1 MKNND
6 YTSKDLRMSSE
17 IGLRNPT
24 EVLSTNYILKTE
36 QNQSLI
42 KISRLYFSTQALIF
56 NFFMLGLSSF
66 LLFWWCVY
74 YPSPNKSL
82 WYNILVGFV
91 YIVLFLDLAFRIYI
105 WKINVKAIASG
116 VFVLIGPV
124 LLGVSYRFPK
134 MTNFILGT
142 IGISISFVSLLFN
155 IARIYQFKNIKKL
168 EENDA
173 QKMMEFY
180 GIVEDKDNAKKP
192 QNENE
197 SNKLVNGID
206 QDS

>member
-42 KISRLYFSTQALIF
+42 KISRLYYSTQALIC
-56 NFFMLGLSSF
+56 NFFILGLSSF
-66 LLFWWCVY
+66 LLFWWCVN
-74 YPSPNKSL
+74 YPFPNKSL
-82 WYNILVGFV
+82 WYNILVAFV
-91 YIVLFLDLAFRIYI
+91 YILLLLELAFRIYI
-105 WKINVKAIASG
+105 WKINIKTIANG
-116 VFVLIGPV
+116 IFVLIGPV
-124 LLGVSYRFPK
+124 LLGISYKLPK
-134 MTNFILGT
+134 ITSFVLGA
-142 IGISISFVSLLFN
+142 IGISLSFVALLVN
-155 IARIYQFKNIKKL
+155 IVRIYRFKNIKKL

-173 QKMMEFY
+173 QRMMDMY
-180 GIVEDKDNAKKP
+180 GIVEDKDSAKKP

-197 SNKLVNGID
+197 NNKLVSGID
-206 QDS
+206 QD

>member
-6 YTSKDLRMSSE
+6 YTSKDLRMTSE

-42 KISRLYFSTQALIF
+42 RISRLYFSTQALIY
-56 NFFMLGLSSF
+56 NFVMLGLSSF
-66 LLFWWCVY
+66 LLFWWCVN
-74 YPSPNKSL
+74 YPFPNESL
-82 WYNILVGFV
+82 WYSILVAFV
-91 YIVLFLDLAFRIYI
+91 YILLFLELAFRIYI
-105 WKINVKAIASG
+105 WKINVKTVASG

-124 LLGVSYRFPK
+124 LLGISYELPRI
-134 MTNFILGT
+134 TNFIIGA
-142 IGISISFVSLLFN
+142 IGISISFVALLFN
-155 IARIYQFKNIKKL
+155 IVRIYRFKNIKKL

-173 QKMMEFY
+173 QKMMDMY
-180 GIVEDKDNAKKP
+180 GIVEDKDSAKKS

-197 SNKLVNGID
+197 NNKLVNGID
-206 QDS
+206 QEL